1 MDRKLELE
9 SNLHDVQAQI
19 RQACIAANRDFSDVT
34 LIVVTK
40 TWPAS
45 DMKLLAELGVTN
57 VGENRDQEAKPKHE
71 EVLAKN
77 LTWHAIGQL
86 QTNKAKS
93 VASWADV
100 VHSVDRPELVS
111 ALAKAVASRSSNLN
125 SESVPD
131 PELGALI
138 QVELDPNPKDNR
150 GGVVP
155 KQAVELA
162 QLVRDTPGLRLRGV
176 MGVAPLHGNDDE
188 AFALLQQVAIQ
199 VKQFDSGAT
208 WISAG
213 MSADFATAL
222 KYGATHLR
230 IGSSILGK
238 RAFKG

>member
-9 SNLHDVQAQI
+9 SNLHEVQAEI
-19 RQACIAANRDFSDVT
+19 RQACAAANRNYSDVT

-40 TWPAS
+40 TWPTS
-45 DMKLLAELGVTN
+45 DMNLLAELGVTD

-100 VHSVDRPELVS
+100 VHSVDRPDLVS
-111 ALAKAVASRSSNLN
+111 ALAKAVANRSSNP
-125 SESVPD
+125 SENDRVND
-131 PELGALI
+131 LGVLI
-138 QVELDPNPKDNR
+138 QVNLDPNPSDNR
-150 GGVVP
+150 GGVLP
-155 KQAVELA
+155 GQAMQLA
-162 QLVRDTPGLRLRGV
+162 QLVSGTPGLRLKGV
-176 MGVAPLHGNDDE
+176 MGVAPLGGNDDQ

-199 VKQFDSGAT
+199 IQQLDPSAS

-238 RAFKG
+238 RPIKG